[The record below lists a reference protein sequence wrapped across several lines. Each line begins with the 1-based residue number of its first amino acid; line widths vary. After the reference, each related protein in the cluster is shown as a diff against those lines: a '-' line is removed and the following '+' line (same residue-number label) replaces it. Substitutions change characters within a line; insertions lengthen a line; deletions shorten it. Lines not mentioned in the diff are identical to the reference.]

1 MKHKH
6 HIIPRHAGG
15 TDDPSNIVELT
26 IEEHAEAHRKLW
38 EEYGRDEDF
47 VAWQGLS
54 KMIGKEEII
63 RQVQSLAGK
72 KRMKMYSNPGKG
84 KKIGG
89 NFAIN
94 KANQERAEKLAH
106 SPQASKKRKQSYEN
120 IKHQQGQKNSQFGTK
135 WCVLETEKD
144 LTNRKKFSV
153 IPEGYITTTEWK
165 ERKKDKSNGAYGRH
179 WYNDGTKN
187 FYLKETDPLVEKL
200 TRGRMVVNLV

>member
-6 HIIPRHAGG
+6 HIIPKHAGG
-15 TDDPSNIVELT
+15 TDDAFNIVELT
-26 IEEHAEAHRKLW
+26 VSEHAEAHKKLW
-38 EEYGRDEDF
+38 ELYGRDEDF

-72 KRMKMYSNPGKG
+72 KRMRLHGNPGKD
-84 KKIGG
+84 KKTGG
-89 NFAIN
+89 NFSIN
-94 KANQERAEKLAH
+94 KANQQKAEKLAH

-135 WCVLETEKD
+135 WCILETAKD
-144 LTNRKKFSV
+144 LTNRKKFSI

-165 ERKKDKSNGAYGRH
+165 ERKKDKSNAAYGRH
-179 WYNDGTKN
+179 WYNDGSKN
-187 FYLKETDPLVEKL
+187 YYLKEFDPLVEKL
-200 TRGRMVVNLV
+200 TKGRLMIVN

>member
-6 HIIPRHAGG
+6 HIIPKHAGG
-15 TDDPSNIVELT
+15 TDDASNIVELT
-26 IEEHAEAHRKLW
+26 VPEHAEAHKKLW
-38 EEYGRDEDF
+38 ELYGRDEDF

-72 KRMKMYSNPGKG
+72 KRMRLHGNPGKG

-94 KANQERAEKLAH
+94 KVNQEKAEKLAH

-120 IKHQQGQKNSQFGTK
+120 IKHQQGHKNSQFGTK
-135 WCVLETEKD
+135 WCILETAKD
-144 LTNRKKFSV
+144 LTDRKKFSI

-165 ERKKDKSNGAYGRH
+165 ERKKDKSNAAYGRH
-179 WYNDGTKN
+179 WYNDGSKN
-187 FYLKETDPLVEKL
+187 YYLKEFDPLVEKL
-200 TRGRMVVNLV
+200 TKGRLMIVN